1 MASRAWEESVPVLT
15 GPRLLPASP
24 TFKRRAVQESAAG
37 RRLKLLR
44 SSPVNSANTLRR
56 LGVIDRLNGP
66 SESRSSHREKS
77 NVQNHCNDRP
87 ERRPRPSAAAL
98 AKQGTS
104 SSYGAVG
111 WGPVIPT
118 ISLINKDRA
127 WNHDNQAR
135 YPSEDAAEYLRVH
148 GKSPF
153 AFF

>member
-1 MASRAWEESVPVLT
+1 
-15 GPRLLPASP
+15 
-24 TFKRRAVQESAAG
+24 
-37 RRLKLLR
+37 LKLLR

-56 LGVIDRLNGP
+56 LDVIDRLNGP

-77 NVQNHCNDRP
+77 NVQNHCNDWP

-98 AKQGTS
+98 AQQGT

-118 ISLINKDRA
+118 ISLTNKDRA

-148 GKSPF
+148 GKSQF
-153 AFF
+153 SFF